1 MNKFT
6 MLTPFLFLFLFWKE
20 NLERHIFLKRYYF
33 FWKEFQRGKNILFGN
48 TLYLNTFFWVL
59 LKEENKTF
67 FSESIFQYGKNIL
80 LKEHFFFLTF
90 FEFLKEKGKTFC
102 FESFLEKD
110 IFLRKAFLLE
120 KFLKGKSLF

>member
-6 MLTPFLFLFLFWKE
+6 MLTPFLFIYFFLKGKFGKT
-20 NLERHIFLKRYYF
+20 HFLKRYYF

-67 FSESIFQYGKNIL
+67 FLKAFSNMVKIFFWKNT
-80 LKEHFFFLTF
+80 FFFLTF

-120 KFLKGKSLF
+120 KSLKGKSLF